1 MYPLL
6 YQRPPG
12 VLQRTGPFCIPT
24 RVYGKVSAA
33 SHPHQHFSLILKAS
47 RVDIGMWQFD
57 FDVPRHS
64 LPHVPLGISWT
75 NGFIVYVKFMAFIK
89 FSTFLLVSW
98 TFFLFLLC
106 CWTESSLLR
115 VTVWC
120 HAWVLCE
127 KVLPRRKE
135 REDSGCFRWR
145 SLWASGSPLF
155 WTPSQFSWI
164 TPSRSL
170 PSHASLIFWLLHEYY
185 LWVTWL

>member
-1 MYPLL
+1 MDESSKHCFSERS
-6 YQRPPG
+6 Q
-12 VLQRTGPFCIPT
+12 LQNPT
-24 RVYGKVSAA
+24 RHMIPLKRNFQNGQTYWEKNLICGCGELGRWSMAKGSWRIG
-33 SHPHQHFSLILKAS
+33 FSFWDNENFL
-47 RVDIGMWQFD
+47 
-57 FDVPRHS
+57 
-64 LPHVPLGISWT
+64 
-75 NGFIVYVKFMAFIK
+75 KFMAFIK